1 LLFGSQF
8 SIVFLQWA
16 ASLMKAIE
24 KFIIEDNGETLRKQV
39 AELELE
45 NSNLKATI
53 VESAE
58 EYEVLQLGNA
68 SLLAE
73 RNDF

>member
-1 LLFGSQF
+1 
-8 SIVFLQWA
+8 
-16 ASLMKAIE
+16 MKAIE

>member
-1 LLFGSQF
+1 
-8 SIVFLQWA
+8 
-16 ASLMKAIE
+16 MKAIE

-39 AELELE
+39 AKLELE

-53 VESAE
+53 VESTE

>member
-1 LLFGSQF
+1 
-8 SIVFLQWA
+8 
-16 ASLMKAIE
+16 MKAIE

-39 AELELE
+39 AKLELE